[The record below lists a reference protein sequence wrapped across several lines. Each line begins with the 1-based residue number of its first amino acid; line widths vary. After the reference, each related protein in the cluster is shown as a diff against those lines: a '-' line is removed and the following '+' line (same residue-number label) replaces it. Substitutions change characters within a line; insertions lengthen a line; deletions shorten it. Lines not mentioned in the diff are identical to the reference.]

1 MKSSLRN
8 GISTQSIST
17 LSIVMST
24 IFTQRGTPAMSACSV
39 RDVAPSPS
47 SCFCALHSMRQV
59 AQSQAVVASQP
70 QQQNI
75 FPCGHALKIGI
86 DSLDSPPRHLHYF
99 LTGPISISFSE
110 LNHAQSSVTNGVTV
124 GFVTVCM
131 QGYTTNFAS
140 QV

>member
-1 MKSSLRN
+1 MCPLVVSE
-8 GISTQSIST
+8 T
-17 LSIVMST
+17 LLH
-24 IFTQRGTPAMSACSV
+24 R
-39 RDVAPSPS
+39 RL
-47 SCFCALHSMRQV
+47 CFCALHSTRRRHPRQV